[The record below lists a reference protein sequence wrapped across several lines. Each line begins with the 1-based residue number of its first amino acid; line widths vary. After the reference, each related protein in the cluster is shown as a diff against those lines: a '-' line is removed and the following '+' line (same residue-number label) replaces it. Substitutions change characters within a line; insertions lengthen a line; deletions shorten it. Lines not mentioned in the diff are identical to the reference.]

1 MKSDEED
8 LLTDLGRL
16 YGSLKRSFDRSMVE
30 RGASLARTKMLIL
43 IQKEGG
49 TVRATD
55 IAERFG
61 IAPRTVTE
69 ALDGLEREGM
79 ILRTPDPADRRA
91 KRISITADGEAAV
104 AVTEPIRQALS
115 KRILLGLGPEEQ
127 ASFHATIRKLLRCI
141 DED

>member
-1 MKSDEED
+1 MESPEED

-16 YGSLKRSFDRSMVE
+16 YGSLKRNFDRSMVE

-49 TVRATD
+49 TVRAID

-69 ALDGLEREGM
+69 ALDGLEREGL
-79 ILRTPDPADRRA
+79 ILRTPDPSDRRA
-91 KRISITADGEAAV
+91 KRISITPEGEAAV

-115 KRILLGLGPEEQ
+115 KRILVSLGPEEQ